1 MEAFFF
7 YAILTK
13 IIQTIN
19 EYLFLLSQNSTV
31 ISFLVISW
39 DLSPED

>member
-7 YAILTK
+7 YAILIK
-13 IIQTIN
+13 IIQTISK
-19 EYLFLLSQNSTV
+19 YLFLLSQNSTV